1 MKRKSII
8 GASLAMLAMSACAAD
23 GGSAYTVT
31 IPAPAD
37 TEGAMAYLVNF
48 DTEEKLDSTVVDE
61 RILTFKGAIAEPA
74 WVRFIVDGERHG
86 MFILEPGTLSVD
98 DAGIVS
104 GSELNDRYQRFDE
117 LYQSL
122 AQQMQSLPQDESSK
136 DQAEAII
143 AQFNTAKELLAK
155 DNMDNPIGYY
165 LFLQDAYGYSPE
177 ELDSALQANP
187 SMKKH
192 RRIQKLLDAQQRKL
206 ATSPGQ
212 MFTDFEITYND
223 SVSRLSDYVGK
234 GKYTLVDFWA
244 SWCGPCIREIAVIKE
259 LYDEYHDK
267 GLDVLGV
274 AVWDDPDNTRE
285 AIQRH
290 KLPWPQ
296 ILNAQAIPTDLYGIS
311 GIPCIILFD
320 PKGNIVSRDLQDDS
334 LRDAVRQVMDGLE
347 Y

>member
-1 MKRKSII
+1 
-8 GASLAMLAMSACAAD
+8 
-23 GGSAYTVT
+23 
-31 IPAPAD
+31 
-37 TEGAMAYLVNF
+37 
-48 DTEEKLDSTVVDE
+48 
-61 RILTFKGAIAEPA
+61 
-74 WVRFIVDGERHG
+74 
-86 MFILEPGTLSVD
+86 
-98 DAGIVS
+98 
-104 GSELNDRYQRFDE
+104 
-117 LYQSL
+117 
-122 AQQMQSLPQDESSK
+122 
-136 DQAEAII
+136 
-143 AQFNTAKELLAK
+143 
-155 DNMDNPIGYY
+155 
-165 LFLQDAYGYSPE
+165 
-177 ELDSALQANP
+177 
-187 SMKKH
+187 MKKH